1 MNENTKKQKW
11 IEQQQDKAVK
21 VHHKNLDRIKKIEDK
36 ITTNLY
42 RIYSLQVSMN
52 LLEEQED
59 EQFEYGLDFLRQQAK
74 KFALDIG
81 EYQKNI
87 GTNSKSSSWIACC
100 AARDKEM
107 LSAKYDK
114 LFGQEDKK

>member
-1 MNENTKKQKW
+1 MKEDTKKQKW

-74 KFALDIG
+74 KFD
-81 EYQKNI
+81 
-87 GTNSKSSSWIACC
+87 THSKTYILREILIKKHKLKAVEAYVYFS
-100 AARDKEM
+100 KFEV
-107 LSAKYDK
+107 KYGK
-114 LFGQEDKK
+114 RKS